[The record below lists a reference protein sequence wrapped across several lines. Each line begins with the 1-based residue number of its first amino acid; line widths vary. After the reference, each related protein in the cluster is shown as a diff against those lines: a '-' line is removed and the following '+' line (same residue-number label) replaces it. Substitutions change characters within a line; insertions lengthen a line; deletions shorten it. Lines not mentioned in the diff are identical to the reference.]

1 MDKKD
6 FHRSTEMRNDGAMS
20 NNNEMKLFPLVLK
33 AVQALEAC
41 CDKGDGLKT
50 NYPIASSEVY
60 NETWMLRMTLA
71 FLHDYSEDFKCVN
84 TETAEVLT
92 SMRELVRRRWISE
105 GGLHPVFEREGPTW
119 TDAIIGDVVA
129 GKEIG
134 GKKHK
139 RDVDIKMQGNDY
151 AGIAVIEAKIG
162 SAPDKAVTHS
172 DDYNQVA
179 RNIACLAQ
187 LVMNQEPKLLED
199 KYSCSFI
206 LLGPGEK
213 CKSWKGSEN
222 YKQLI
227 TGSWDIIKRQTPDR
241 KAKVDDMSEDGMFKK
256 IVAKIV
262 EHSDVISWRTMIE
275 AMKPENGND
284 ELNHFYSELNRFHTD
299 VIKEN
304 SRKGKQGVV

>member
-1 MDKKD
+1 MK
-6 FHRSTEMRNDGAMS
+6 ND
-20 NNNEMKLFPLVLK
+20 NEMKLFPLVLN

-41 CDKGDGLKT
+41 CDKRDGSES

-71 FLHDYSEDFKCVN
+71 FLHDYSDDFKCVN
-84 TETAEVLT
+84 KETTKVLQ
-92 SMRELVRRRWISE
+92 SMRELVKRRWISE

-139 RDVDIKMQGNDY
+139 RDVDIKMQGDDY

-162 SAPDKAVTHS
+162 SAPDKGVRHS
-172 DDYNQVA
+172 KYYDQVA

-187 LVMNQEPKLLED
+187 LVMKQEPQLLEN
-199 KYSCSFI
+199 KCSFI
-206 LLGPGEK
+206 LLGPQDE

-227 TGSWDIIKRQTPDR
+227 TGSWNIIKSQMPDR
-241 KAKVDDMSEDGMFKK
+241 KAKVDDMSEDGMFRK

-262 EHSDVISWRTMIE
+262 AHSDVISWRTMIE

-304 SRKGKQGVV
+304 TKKGKLGGS